1 MKYLSSRDQTIKLSA
16 SQAII
21 KGLADDGG
29 LFVPEYFPKLELEE
43 LKDMDYKDIAV
54 EILSMYFTN
63 FSKESLRDIVHRAYV
78 GKFIEGIAPVK
89 EVGDV
94 YFLELYHGPTL
105 AFKDMALAIL
115 PHLLKEALS
124 LEGIDKE
131 VVILTAT
138 SGDTGKAALEGFA
151 GVENTRIVVFYP
163 EKGVSQIQKLQMIS
177 QEGDNT
183 LVVGIH
189 GNFDNAQ
196 TGVKEIFN
204 DESLKRI
211 LEEEGYL
218 LSSANSINIGRL
230 IPQIVYYVHAYVE
243 LLRMEEIGLGEG
255 INIVVPTGNF
265 GNILAAYYGM
275 KMGLPINK
283 LICASNENNVLTD
296 FFNTGIYDRRREL
309 ILTSSPSMDILIS
322 SNLERL
328 IYDISGGNSQLVM
341 DKMKELSQ
349 AGYYKVDLDLSKFYA
364 HFSSEEEVDKTI
376 KEVFDHYNYLID
388 THTAVA
394 YDVYQKYKQGSK
406 DNTKTIIASTASP
419 FKFGSAVAKAIGL
432 KLEVKD
438 EFTILKE
445 LARRA
450 NLELP
455 KAISQLREKEILHK
469 KNCYKDEMKAIL
481 MDYLKAGEKDV

>member
-63 FSKESLRDIVHRAYV
+63 FSKESLRDIIHRAYV

-151 GVENTRIVVFYP
+151 GVENTRIVLFYP

-243 LLRMEEIGLGEG
+243 
-255 INIVVPTGNF
+255 F
-265 GNILAAYYGM
+265 
-275 KMGLPINK
+275 
-283 LICASNENNVLTD
+283 
-296 FFNTGIYDRRREL
+296 
-309 ILTSSPSMDILIS
+309 
-322 SNLERL
+322 
-328 IYDISGGNSQLVM
+328 
-341 DKMKELSQ
+341 
-349 AGYYKVDLDLSKFYA
+349 
-364 HFSSEEEVDKTI
+364 
-376 KEVFDHYNYLID
+376 
-388 THTAVA
+388 
-394 YDVYQKYKQGSK
+394 
-406 DNTKTIIASTASP
+406 
-419 FKFGSAVAKAIGL
+419 
-432 KLEVKD
+432 
-438 EFTILKE
+438 
-445 LARRA
+445 
-450 NLELP
+450 
-455 KAISQLREKEILHK
+455 
-469 KNCYKDEMKAIL
+469 
-481 MDYLKAGEKDV
+481 